1 MTGRQEAGE
10 LAQAALQE
18 GIRLFE
24 GDDILGG
31 HAHFAEAYKRA
42 AQHPGVLSWYGLTL
56 VLVERNSNL
65 GMTLIDQALR
75 LGGPEPELILN
86 QARAHLALGQR
97 DRAVRAVQRGLAE
110 QPEHPG
116 LRAAQ
121 EELGRRQRPVL
132 PFLRRGN
139 PLNRLLGRMR
149 HRSRQGGTQA
159 KAAPAALGRLSGGG
173 HHHGR
178 TDG

>member
-1 MTGRQEAGE
+1 MTGSQQAGA
-10 LAQAALQE
+10 LAQAALLE

-42 AQHPGVLSWYGLTL
+42 AQHPEVLSWYGLTL

-65 GMTLIDQALR
+65 GMALIDQALR

-97 DRAVRAVQRGLAE
+97 DRAVRALQRGQAE
-110 QPEHPG
+110 QPDHPA

-149 HRSRQGGTQA
+149 HRSRHGGAQA
-159 KAAPAALGRLSGGG
+159 QATPAALGRLPGGS
-173 HHHGR
+173 HPPGR
-178 TDG
+178 IDG